1 MAKEDKI
8 KLILAISYAIIVA
21 LFLWA
26 FFTNFS
32 LSEITSYNFIKENR
46 NYLNQFKTNNYLL
59 SIALFFTFRLWYPNC
74 FIGRI
79 YFW

>member
-21 LFLWA
+21 VFLWA

-32 LSEITSYNFIKENR
+32 LSEITSYDFIKENR

-59 SIALFFTFRLWYPNC
+59 SIALFFIFTIFGY
-74 FIGRI
+74 
-79 YFW
+79 YF